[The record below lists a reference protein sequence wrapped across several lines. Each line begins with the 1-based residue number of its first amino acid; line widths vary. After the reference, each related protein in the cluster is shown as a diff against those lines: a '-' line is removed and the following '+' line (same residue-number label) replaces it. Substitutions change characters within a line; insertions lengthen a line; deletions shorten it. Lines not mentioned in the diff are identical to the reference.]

1 VLQGE
6 VERVTLQW
14 EHAAEQQA
22 ALHAEVT
29 SLTQQLHE
37 MREQVAAARDGSRCF
52 EEKAADASEALHL
65 LQSCCQRLE
74 KEVAQAQAAE
84 AEVREEV
91 VVWQSQ
97 AASQEDVVR
106 QLRDTLAAAQEERAQ
121 LLDMVSSSTAALAAT
136 AGRCDELKQHEV
148 VLREELRASQ
158 MHLLL
163 LQQNQRGVAA
173 AAAAVADMKR
183 ALLDMQDAVPA
194 LVEEVR
200 RESERNVYALVAA
213 VTHSMSSKD
222 KAQNTELFN
231 RAMQV
236 QPAPN
241 AAPPLLS
248 QVALQ
253 SKQEVV
259 QARCERDEAMNRCTA
274 PPPPPPPARLWA
286 CLRRPTLLRRYRM
299 EMEERRRVFE
309 RLQQLQGNIRVV
321 CRVRPPLS
329 PAAAATA
336 CVSVG
341 SDAFDTQPAAT
352 AAAGCVAT
360 VSARAACAEAAAL
373 TTVAATGE
381 RGGAEERVRVR
392 QGRGTPG
399 GGCARKN
406 TGGP

>member
-1 VLQGE
+1 MTAWHCCERTAETACLQLTADHAKVSQALRMLAAASAAADAETRGREAEEAANRRQLQVRCGVCFSVCSRSSRLVLQGE

-97 AASQEDVVR
+97 AAGQEDVVR
-106 QLRDTLAAAQEERAQ
+106 QLQDTLAAAQEERAQ
-121 LLDMVSSSTAALAAT
+121 LLHMVSSSTAALAAT

-158 MHLLL
+158 MHLHL

-183 ALLDMQDAVPA
+183 AVLDMQDAVPA

-236 QPAPN
+236 QPAPY
-241 AAPPLLS
+241 AAPPLL
-248 QVALQ
+248 
-253 SKQEVV
+253 
-259 QARCERDEAMNRCTA
+259 
-274 PPPPPPPARLWA
+274 
-286 CLRRPTLLRRYRM
+286 
-299 EMEERRRVFE
+299 
-309 RLQQLQGNIRVV
+309 
-321 CRVRPPLS
+321 
-329 PAAAATA
+329 
-336 CVSVG
+336 
-341 SDAFDTQPAAT
+341 
-352 AAAGCVAT
+352 
-360 VSARAACAEAAAL
+360 
-373 TTVAATGE
+373 
-381 RGGAEERVRVR
+381 
-392 QGRGTPG
+392 
-399 GGCARKN
+399 
-406 TGGP
+406 